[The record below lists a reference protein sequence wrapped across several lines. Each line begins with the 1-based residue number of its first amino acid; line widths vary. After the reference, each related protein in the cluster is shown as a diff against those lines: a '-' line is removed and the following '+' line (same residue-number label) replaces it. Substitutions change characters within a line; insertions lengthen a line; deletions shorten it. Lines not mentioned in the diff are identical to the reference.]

1 MTCEPALKLRRA
13 SCGGKE
19 RLRCW
24 SLPSSPSSLS
34 SLFDIAYAHEGQVQ
48 AGRGN
53 ALPCSGAGQCIAVQR
68 RECDGTADDD
78 GGVRNRDDDGV
89 YCRCMEVY
97 CNCIE
102 VYCINLEV
110 YSCLHLLSLP
120 SLGPP
125 GACCRCSMPPQAAT
139 SAQLPLKKI
148 IGCCAAFLGL
158 PMNPTTAGSIA
169 AVLLVVL
176 LAAPSVAQMPCY
188 SPPSTEP
195 PCPDLSAANA
205 ARSAAENAVAAAAA
219 NRQAAHN
226 AAKTAKEN
234 SNANLIS
241 ILNAKVTENTKKLQ
255 EAKKK
260 SDEIVRDVQKAADEA
275 AESAKDAAKTKDEAT
290 NTVMLEIRPTWRPG
304 CSDSLN
310 KLHGAKSAGAQMEGA
325 LNSCAVGAGLL
336 AFQMIAAGDAC
347 SGSVDACNDIK
358 KKQDE
363 AQSDLAKIK
372 ANNKAGDD
380 ADVDVFVNM
389 VFANGLL
396 GECATAAG
404 DAALYAASAAGDLAA
419 ALQDQANGDRLYLQH
434 TPRTQKRYRRLAPN
448 VLHMSRSWWRHSIWS
463 RLTEKWQM
471 LGLQLPHATRRLQP
485 LLNATK

>member
-1 MTCEPALKLRRA
+1 MKPTAA
-13 SCGGKE
+13 VS
-19 RLRCW
+19 
-24 SLPSSPSSLS
+24 
-34 SLFDIAYAHEGQVQ
+34 
-48 AGRGN
+48 
-53 ALPCSGAGQCIAVQR
+53 IAV
-68 RECDGTADDD
+68 A
-78 GGVRNRDDDGV
+78 
-89 YCRCMEVY
+89 
-97 CNCIE
+97 
-102 VYCINLEV
+102 
-110 YSCLHLLSLP
+110 
-120 SLGPP
+120 
-125 GACCRCSMPPQAAT
+125 
-139 SAQLPLKKI
+139 
-148 IGCCAAFLGL
+148 
-158 PMNPTTAGSIA
+158 
-169 AVLLVVL
+169 LLVML
-176 LAAPSVAQMPCY
+176 LASPSVAQDPCY
-188 SPPSTEP
+188 SPPSIEP

-358 KKQDE
+358 KKQHE

-419 ALQDQANGDRLYLQH
+419 ALQDQANGDRLYPAAYYAYAEEISTFGAKCAADVAFMVAAFNLEQAD
-434 TPRTQKRYRRLAPN
+434 RKVADARIAIAACNAEVAAAPECN
-448 VLHMSRSWWRHSIWS
+448 KMML
-463 RLTEKWQM
+463 QM
-471 LGLQLPHATRRLQP
+471 LCSSAVANGYLMFGLQEQASAAQAKPIAEAQQSAANAAHKAAHAAANSAWAAAQAAAAHTSD
-485 LLNATK
+485 TKVRS